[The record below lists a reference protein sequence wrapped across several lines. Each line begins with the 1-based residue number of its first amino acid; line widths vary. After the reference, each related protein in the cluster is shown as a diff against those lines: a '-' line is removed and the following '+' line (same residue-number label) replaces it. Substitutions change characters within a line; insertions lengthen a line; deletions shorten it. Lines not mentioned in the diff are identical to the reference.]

1 LKDLGVD
8 MGEEKTNSD
17 YEKRQNKKSNQQ
29 YVNKQYEKKIIDDI
43 IGKDKNTNEG
53 ASAEQPSSDTSDTV
67 NNFDIKSLADKLVNI
82 NVLRFELDRLPLDF
96 KARAYFENDVKPLV
110 DTLTILSF
118 SAANFSITATNLA
131 GTNFGHSSKIKESLD
146 LVEEVNEIS
155 EELIEVL
162 KCKVHNMLKLSKYD
176 I

>member
-1 LKDLGVD
+1 

-43 IGKDKNTNEG
+43 LGQKVNTDEG
-53 ASAEQPSSDTSDTV
+53 VPEEQPVSDTSS
-67 NNFDIKSLADKLVNI
+67 NSDIKSLTDKIVNI
-82 NVLRFELDRLPLDF
+82 NILKFELDRLPLDF

-118 SAANFSITATNLA
+118 SAANFSVAATNLA

-146 LVEEVNEIS
+146 LVEELNEIS

-162 KCKVHNMLKLSKYD
+162 KCKVHNMLKFSKYD